1 MAGTGQKKETA
12 PYYKYYL
19 PGLLIKLFAGLGVC
33 LIYVWYYSG
42 GDTLNYF
49 YNCTCIT
56 KSN

>member
-1 MAGTGQKKETA
+1 MAQVQEKKGNCTVLQILRPWPSCKA
-12 PYYKYYL
+12 
-19 PGLLIKLFAGLGVC
+19 FAGIGVR

-49 YNCTCIT
+49 YDCTCIA